1 MLYKS
6 EEADSMTNEELV
18 VKIQNGQTELNVE
31 LWLNIEKFVYAQ
43 SNLFFR
49 NWQDRCQ
56 KLGVEKDDLYQ
67 TGWLALI
74 LAVPKYNEQAGAS
87 FIYYFAYFLKTQFYR
102 MIKLQKRNNKW
113 LDSSDTLSRAES
125 FDKTVYENKDG
136 VNTTIEDYLADE
148 MSEQEIYKIESI
160 DYINSLRKDLNTAV
174 SSLSL
179 READIL
185 ISIYFKGLRART
197 LAKKYNISNS
207 RINSLHKEA
216 LLKLRRH
223 KALKEYREEL
233 IEKMAHRT
241 SFSKFKNSHTSQ
253 QEKIVMLIEEYEEK
267 FNLK

>member
-31 LWLNIEKFVYAQ
+31 LWLNIEKFVHTQ
-43 SNLFFR
+43 SDLFFR

-125 FDKTVYENKDG
+125 LDKTVYENKDG

-148 MSEQEIYKIESI
+148 MSE
-160 DYINSLRKDLNTAV
+160 
-174 SSLSL
+174 
-179 READIL
+179 
-185 ISIYFKGLRART
+185 
-197 LAKKYNISNS
+197 
-207 RINSLHKEA
+207 
-216 LLKLRRH
+216 
-223 KALKEYREEL
+223 
-233 IEKMAHRT
+233 
-241 SFSKFKNSHTSQ
+241 
-253 QEKIVMLIEEYEEK
+253 
-267 FNLK
+267 